1 MSGTQWWDNSTEPL
15 VRPAPVARSSASR
28 GAWPRATDYTQAIQ
42 DPSRA
47 FNDPLLKIA
56 RIETTALGLP
66 AAATGQNAI
75 VFKVLAQGQAHAV
88 RCFTPT
94 QGEPSGDTY
103 KRLAGL
109 GLPEEMVPARWIEN
123 GIRVRQQDWP
133 VLAMPWIAGDTL
145 NIWLDK
151 HAREQARVTAV
162 RKSLWNV
169 YSRLRKLNVVHGD
182 LHHGNI
188 IVTPSDEIRL
198 VDFDGVCI
206 FGDTGD
212 APLNARPSEVGHP
225 NFQHPQRIRHGSW
238 HRYTDT
244 FAALVI
250 DVSLAVIAEKPD
262 SFRDTGDSL
271 VFTRDDFE
279 SPSSSQTF
287 KTARGALKS
296 PEDLRLLGILEAW
309 CGRQERADIDLES
322 ILRGS
327 ELPPASAY
335 SVSADGGQ
343 RKSERV
349 AADWKKAEKAPKP
362 PAPSAGTRPTTPQA
376 SPSASA
382 PVSSDGVFGAVAVIG
397 LLIVGVI
404 FAAAFSDSS
413 TTPRSAP
420 SPSAATPTPAPTP
433 QPVDVVAPRCSR
445 PDSRPVVSRGSR
457 GADVRD
463 LQTRLGVGVDGSFGP
478 RTESAVVGF
487 QRAQGLAPTGTVG
500 DTEWALLGLTC
511 PDTGNPVAVQ
521 FESDGVWPVGTC
533 VVLSGEYPVAVACNS
548 RHDAVIT
555 SLLRSSPE
563 EYCPPYFWTNE
574 RTTYPRWFSWTS
586 PEYFTCLAPSMSSQA
601 LRYEIGGCVLVFADN
616 RVTSAPC
623 AEPNTWTIYARV
635 ASNRE
640 CPSPTAPRDDFL
652 RWVIVTEAGSTVH
665 YCYQ

>member
-1 MSGTQWWDNSTEPL
+1 MSGTQWWDNATEPL

-28 GAWPRATDYTQAIQ
+28 GAWPRATDYMQAIQ

-47 FNDPLLKIA
+47 FNDPLLKSA

-123 GIRVRQQDWP
+123 GIRVRQHDWP
-133 VLAMPWIAGDTL
+133 VLTMPWIAGDTL
-145 NIWLDK
+145 NIWLDR

-162 RKSLWNV
+162 RKSLWSV

-271 VFTRDDFE
+271 LFTRDDFE
-279 SPSSSQTF
+279 NPSASQTF
-287 KTARGALKS
+287 RTARAALKS

-327 ELPPASAY
+327 DLPPTSAY

-349 AADWKKAEKAPKP
+349 AADWKKAEKAPKAPTPSAGPRPASPAMPPPVVGSQKDGVVGVVAVVGLVVAAVALLGLLGGDANPPSARPPTPAPAAPAPAPPPP
-362 PAPSAGTRPTTPQA
+362 PAPDPVPATCTGPSSRPAISEGSTGVHVRALQDA
-376 SPSASA
+376 LGIR
-382 PVSSDGVFGAVAVIG
+382 VDGVFGEQTARAVRAVQSSLG
-397 LLIVGVI
+397 LRADGVVGEATWLALELICPANVTPESSFAAELWDVGSCIRVVDNSGTVVDCAQRWDVVGIRRVQSPETQCPVFYFPSEDISIAYWFGSGSQHLCVAPSRTATPLVSAVGSCVRVVNGSVELFPCNRSESQTI
-404 FAAAFSDSS
+404 FATVPKGTECPF
-413 TTPRSAP
+413 P
-420 SPSAATPTPAPTP
+420 
-433 QPVDVVAPRCSR
+433 
-445 PDSRPVVSRGSR
+445 PDSTQGSWW
-457 GADVRD
+457 VE
-463 LQTRLGVGVDGSFGP
+463 FG
-478 RTESAVVGF
+478 
-487 QRAQGLAPTGTVG
+487 
-500 DTEWALLGLTC
+500 
-511 PDTGNPVAVQ
+511 
-521 FESDGVWPVGTC
+521 FES
-533 VVLSGEYPVAVACNS
+533 
-548 RHDAVIT
+548 H
-555 SLLRSSPE
+555 
-563 EYCPPYFWTNE
+563 
-574 RTTYPRWFSWTS
+574 RT
-586 PEYFTCLAPSMSSQA
+586 
-601 LRYEIGGCVLVFADN
+601 
-616 RVTSAPC
+616 
-623 AEPNTWTIYARV
+623 
-635 ASNRE
+635 
-640 CPSPTAPRDDFL
+640 
-652 RWVIVTEAGSTVH
+652 
-665 YCYQ
+665 CYQ